1 MNTTT
6 PSPTPPVNIG
16 IIGCGNISSIYLQ
29 NCTSNPNLNVLAV
42 ADLDM
47 SRAQSQA
54 NKYNIPAALT
64 VDQLLADPSI
74 ELVINLTIPAAH
86 ASVALSSIRAGK
98 SVYNEKPLAIALQD
112 AQLLL
117 QEAKSRNLLVG
128 CAPDTFMGGGLQTC
142 RALIDAG
149 EIGDPVAATAF
160 FLGHG
165 PEAWHPDPEFFY
177 KKGGG
182 PMFDMAPYYLTA
194 LVSMLGPVRRVTGST
209 RISFPERTVGS
220 GLKQGNKIQVET
232 PTHLAGVLDFASG
245 PIATLVVSF
254 DVWAA
259 NVPRIE
265 IYGSLGTLSV
275 PDPNTFGGPVR
286 IRRAGDADWQDVPLT
301 HANTENSRGLG
312 VADMAHALRTG
323 QPHRA
328 NGDMA
333 YHVLEIMH
341 AVHNASDQGQHIN
354 LSSTC
359 ARPEPL
365 PQETTLE

>member
-1 MNTTT
+1 MSA
-6 PSPTPPVNIG
+6 PQFQPVNIG

-29 NCTSNPNLNVLAV
+29 NCTANPDLNVLAV

-47 SRAQSQA
+47 ARASGQA
-54 NKYNIPAALT
+54 EKYNIPQALT
-64 VDQLLADPSI
+64 VEQLLADPAI
-74 ELVINLTIPAAH
+74 ELVINLTIPSAH
-86 ASVALSSIRAGK
+86 ATVALAAIRSGK
-98 SVYNEKPLAIALQD
+98 SVYNEKPLSTRLED

-117 QEAKSRNLLVG
+117 QEAESRNLRVG

-149 EIGDPVAATAF
+149 EIGEPIGATAF

-177 KKGGG
+177 KSGGG
-182 PMFDMAPYYLTA
+182 PMFDMAPYYITA
-194 LVSMLGPVRRVTGST
+194 LITMLGPVRRVTGST

-220 GLKQGNKIQVET
+220 GPKKGSKIKVET
-232 PTHLAGVLDFASG
+232 PTHLASVLDFTSG
-245 PIATLVVSF
+245 PIATLVTSF

-265 IYGSLGTLSV
+265 IYGSEGTLSL

-286 IRRAGDADWQDVPLT
+286 IRRAGDEEWREVPLT
-301 HANTENSRGLG
+301 NGNTENSRGIG
-312 VADMAHALRTG
+312 VADMAEALRTG
-323 QPHRA
+323 RPHRA
-328 NGDMA
+328 SGKLA

-341 AVHNASDQGQHIN
+341 SVHNASDRGQHIN
-354 LSSTC
+354 LASTC
-359 ARPEPL
+359 ERPEPL
-365 PQETTLE
+365 PQEATVE